1 MREQLDIKDMQIK
14 ILEKQKEEVLKFIEE
29 TCVYDK
35 HLQGY
40 CFGLKPGQ
48 VRTLVLKLGGRNE
61 SNI

>member
-1 MREQLDIKDMQIK
+1 MEQMDIKDLKIK
-14 ILEKQKEEVLKFIEE
+14 ELEKQKQEVLEFIEKE
-29 TCVYDK
+29 CVYDK

-61 SNI
+61 PNI

>member
-1 MREQLDIKDMQIK
+1 MEQIDIKDLK
-14 ILEKQKEEVLKFIEE
+14 IAELEKQKKEVLEFIEK

-48 VRTLVLKLGGRNE
+48 VRSLVLKLGGRNE
-61 SNI
+61 NI